1 MWRITRLKLVN
12 NAFVYSGTNKHEID
26 LDFNKANRNSK
37 INLFIGKIG
46 SGKTAIMSQL
56 QPFASV
62 GTLDTRNTED
72 QTLPELDGCK
82 IIEYDHDGSHYFI
95 RHDYIWNK
103 NMKSHSTKSYISK
116 DGKELNSN
124 GNSGSFKEIIK
135 IEFGIDQNFLRILRL
150 GSNVT
155 GVLTLKSTERK
166 KFIASLREDTE
177 IYLTIHK
184 KLTEDFRTLNA
195 SINAVSNRLMQLSAT
210 NEDKMRNELNDL
222 QDDIESLLKK
232 IKDCESKIGKLQ
244 GINHTLGKL
253 SDLTNQYHLTEAT
266 LENLNDQFID
276 LSHEVEAAKSSETLA
291 SISNKIGKIQ
301 GSVNTL
307 EEKLLKDENEL
318 MQIQTDINK
327 FNDIILMSENNSHL
341 DDMKNTLKEL
351 ERDYQNYTIKL
362 SGFKCQYSYH
372 LLATFIDDLSVLQNM
387 IDEIA
392 QYNVNSIKTV
402 YMRINQSIGPW
413 IDQKVKML
421 TGQRMSIQKAMN
433 TIEYSKEYST
443 PIPLFRAPFCPT
455 KECPYYRTHPEVIK
469 ERSGNKKDINAKL
482 SRMKD
487 EITRLDAEI
496 SKYQEYPILQ
506 KKLQLLQNQWN
517 SAVQVLMNLGVID
530 PSIRLLDILTDQM
543 VRRDWY
549 HYKKLIDILEKCKM
563 QDKYQDIAS
572 RYASVKNEITIL
584 ESPEYESSKY
594 KKEIA
599 LKRKSELTDD
609 MNSCNDEITR
619 LKDQLSQLE
628 SLYKVIQ
635 NKDENL
641 KRMESIHSDIQK
653 SEEMIE
659 TLSKSIK
666 KIEFNNDQISD
677 LQEKLDH
684 YTGDYTEKT
693 SKVDKLK
700 ATLSQIEYNQDEYKS
715 LMEERTTMKA
725 ILEAVSSKEGIPLI
739 LVKVFLDNC
748 KEIINDL
755 IADVFED
762 DLEILDFNISETDF
776 KIPYMINGQ
785 VVDDI
790 EYASQG
796 QQSIISIALS
806 FALIQQSIF
815 DYNIMLLDEVD
826 GPLHFSDR
834 EKFIGILF
842 KQMAAIHS
850 DQVFMI
856 SHSDGIFEGNPVNII
871 STSEDEQIN
880 TTSRQVIMR
889 V

>member
-1 MWRITRLKLVN
+1 MWKITRLKLVN
-12 NAFVYSGTNKHEID
+12 NAFIYSGTGKHEID
-26 LDFNKANRNSK
+26 LDFNRANKNSK
-37 INLFIGKIG
+37 INLLMGKIG
-46 SGKTAIMSQL
+46 TGKTALLSQL

-72 QTLPELDGCK
+72 QTLPEVDGCK

-95 RHDYIWNK
+95 RHDYNWNK

-210 NEDKMRNELNDL
+210 DEDKMRSELNEL

-232 IKDCESKIGKLQ
+232 IKECESKIGKLQ
-244 GINHTLGKL
+244 GVNQTLGKL
-253 SDLTNQYHLTEAT
+253 SELTNQYHLTEAT
-266 LENLNDQFID
+266 LENLRDQFED
-276 LSHEVEAAKSSETLA
+276 LSHEVESANSSETLS

-301 GSVNTL
+301 GSINTL
-307 EEKLLKDENEL
+307 EEKLLKDEDEL
-318 MQIQTDINK
+318 TQIQTDINK

-341 DDMKNTLKEL
+341 DDMKSTLKDL

-372 LLATFIDDLSVLQNM
+372 FLATFIDDLSVLQNM
-387 IDEIA
+387 IDEIS
-392 QYNVNSIKTV
+392 QYNQNSIKTI
-402 YMRINQSIGPW
+402 YMKLNQNIGSWVNQKINILSA
-413 IDQKVKML
+413 
-421 TGQRMSIQKAMN
+421 QRTNVQKAMN
-433 TIEYSKEYST
+433 TIEFSKEYT
-443 PIPLFRAPFCPT
+443 APIPLFRAPFCPT
-455 KECPYYRTHPEVIK
+455 KECPYYRSHPEVIK

-506 KKLQLLQNQWN
+506 KKLQLLQNQWK
-517 SAVQVLMNLGVID
+517 SAIEVLGNLGVINH
-530 PSIRLLDILTDQM
+530 SVSLLDILTDQIS
-543 VRRDWY
+543 RRDWY
-549 HYKKLIDILEKCKM
+549 HYNQLIDILEKCKM
-563 QDKYQDIAS
+563 QDEYQSIAS
-572 RYASVKNEITIL
+572 RYVAVKNEISLL

-594 KKEIA
+594 KREIA
-599 LKRKSELTDD
+599 LKRKSEITED
-609 MNSCNDEITR
+609 MNTCNTEINR

-628 SLYKVIQ
+628 DLYHIIQ
-635 NKDENL
+635 NKDENV
-641 KRMESIHSDIQK
+641 KRLDSVKGDIQK
-653 SEEMIE
+653 CKESLD
-659 TLSKSIK
+659 TLNKSIK
-666 KIEFNNDQISD
+666 KIEFNNDQITD
-677 LQEKLDH
+677 LQIKLDK
-684 YTGDYTEKT
+684 YTNEYTEKT
-693 SKVDKLK
+693 AKVDKLK
-700 ATLSQIEYNQDEYKS
+700 ATLSQIEYNQDEYKN

>member
-1 MWRITRLKLVN
+1 MWKITRLKLVN
-12 NAFVYSGTNKHEID
+12 NAFIYSGTGKHEID
-26 LDFNKANRNSK
+26 LDFNRANKNSK
-37 INLFIGKIG
+37 INLLMGKIG
-46 SGKTAIMSQL
+46 TGKTALLSQL

-72 QTLPELDGCK
+72 QTLPEVDGCK

-95 RHDYIWNK
+95 RHDYNWNK

-210 NEDKMRNELNDL
+210 DEDKMRSELNEL

-232 IKDCESKIGKLQ
+232 IKECESKIGKLQ
-244 GINHTLGKL
+244 GVNQTLGKL
-253 SDLTNQYHLTEAT
+253 SELTNQYHLTEAT
-266 LENLNDQFID
+266 LENLRDQFED
-276 LSHEVEAAKSSETLA
+276 LSHEVESANSSETLS

-301 GSVNTL
+301 GSINTL
-307 EEKLLKDENEL
+307 EEKLLKDEDEL
-318 MQIQTDINK
+318 TQTQTDINK

-341 DDMKNTLKEL
+341 DDMKNTLKDL

-372 LLATFIDDLSVLQNM
+372 FLATFIDDLSVLQNM
-387 IDEIA
+387 IDEIS
-392 QYNVNSIKTV
+392 QYNPNSIKTI
-402 YMRINQSIGPW
+402 YMKLNQNIGSWINQKINILSA
-413 IDQKVKML
+413 
-421 TGQRMSIQKAMN
+421 QRTNVQKAMN
-433 TIEYSKEYST
+433 TIEFSKEYT
-443 PIPLFRAPFCPT
+443 APIPLFRAPFCPT
-455 KECPYYRTHPEVIK
+455 KECPYYRSHPEVIK

-506 KKLQLLQNQWN
+506 KKLQLLQNQWK
-517 SAVQVLMNLGVID
+517 SAIEVLGNLGVID
-530 PSIRLLDILTDQM
+530 HSVSLLDILTDQM
-543 VRRDWY
+543 SRRDWY
-549 HYKKLIDILEKCKM
+549 HYNQLIDILEKCKM
-563 QDKYQDIAS
+563 QDEYQSIAS
-572 RYASVKNEITIL
+572 RYVAVKNEISLL

-594 KKEIA
+594 KREIA
-599 LKRKSELTDD
+599 LKRKSEITED
-609 MNSCNDEITR
+609 MSTCNNEINR
-619 LKDQLSQLE
+619 LKDQLIQLE
-628 SLYKVIQ
+628 DLYHIIQ
-635 NKDENL
+635 NKDENI
-641 KRMESIHSDIQK
+641 KRLDSIKGDIQK
-653 SEEMIE
+653 CRESLD
-659 TLSKSIK
+659 TLNKSIK
-666 KIEFNNDQISD
+666 KIEFNNDQITD
-677 LQEKLDH
+677 LQIKLDK
-684 YTGDYTEKT
+684 YTNEYTEKT
-693 SKVDKLK
+693 AKVDKLK
-700 ATLSQIEYNQDEYKS
+700 ATLSQIEYNQDEYKN

-796 QQSIISIALS
+796 N
-806 FALIQQSIF
+806 
-815 DYNIMLLDEVD
+815 Y
-826 GPLHFSDR
+826 GPIYSVMSMCF
-834 EKFIGILF
+834 
-842 KQMAAIHS
+842 
-850 DQVFMI
+850 QV
-856 SHSDGIFEGNPVNII
+856 NC
-871 STSEDEQIN
+871 
-880 TTSRQVIMR
+880 R
-889 V
+889 

>member
-12 NAFVYSGTNKHEID
+12 NAFIYSGTGKHEID
-26 LDFNKANRNSK
+26 LDFNKANKNSK
-37 INLFIGKIG
+37 INLLMGKIG
-46 SGKTAIMSQL
+46 TGKTALLSQL

-72 QTLPELDGCK
+72 QTLPEVDGCK

-95 RHDYIWNK
+95 RHDYNWNK

-210 NEDKMRNELNDL
+210 DEDKMRSELNEL

-232 IKDCESKIGKLQ
+232 IKECESKIGKLQ
-244 GINHTLGKL
+244 GVNQTLGKL
-253 SDLTNQYHLTEAT
+253 SELTNQYHLTEAT
-266 LENLNDQFID
+266 LENLRDQFED
-276 LSHEVEAAKSSETLA
+276 LSHEVESANSSETLS

-301 GSVNTL
+301 GSINTL
-307 EEKLLKDENEL
+307 EEKLLKDEDEL
-318 MQIQTDINK
+318 TQIQTDINK

-341 DDMKNTLKEL
+341 DDMKNTLKDL

-372 LLATFIDDLSVLQNM
+372 FLATFIDDLSVLQNM
-387 IDEIA
+387 IDEIS
-392 QYNVNSIKTV
+392 QYNQNSIKTI
-402 YMRINQSIGPW
+402 YMKLNQNIGSWVNQKINILSA
-413 IDQKVKML
+413 
-421 TGQRMSIQKAMN
+421 QRTNVQKAMN
-433 TIEYSKEYST
+433 TIEFSKEYT
-443 PIPLFRAPFCPT
+443 APIPLFRAPFCPT
-455 KECPYYRTHPEVIK
+455 KECPYYRSHPEVIK

-506 KKLQLLQNQWN
+506 KKLQLLQNQWK
-517 SAVQVLMNLGVID
+517 SAIEVLGNIGVID
-530 PSIRLLDILTDQM
+530 HSVSLLDILTDQM
-543 VRRDWY
+543 SRRDWY
-549 HYKKLIDILEKCKM
+549 HYNQLIDILEKCKM
-563 QDKYQDIAS
+563 QDEYQSIAS
-572 RYASVKNEITIL
+572 RYVAVKNEISLL

-594 KKEIA
+594 KREIA
-599 LKRKSELTDD
+599 LKRKSEITED
-609 MNSCNDEITR
+609 MSTCNNEINR
-619 LKDQLSQLE
+619 LKDQLIQLE
-628 SLYKVIQ
+628 DLYHIIQ
-635 NKDENL
+635 NKEENV
-641 KRMESIHSDIQK
+641 KRLDSIKGDIKKCKESLD
-653 SEEMIE
+653 
-659 TLSKSIK
+659 TLNKSIK
-666 KIEFNNDQISD
+666 KIEFNNDQITD
-677 LQEKLDH
+677 LQIKLDK
-684 YTGDYTEKT
+684 YTNEYTEKT
-693 SKVDKLK
+693 TKVDKLK
-700 ATLSQIEYNQDEYKS
+700 ATLSQIEYNQDEYKN

-826 GPLHFSDR
+826 GPLHFTDR

-871 STSEDEQIN
+871 STSEDEQFN

>member
-1 MWRITRLKLVN
+1 MWKITRLKLVN
-12 NAFVYSGTNKHEID
+12 NAFIYSGTGKHEID
-26 LDFNKANRNSK
+26 LDFNRANKNSK
-37 INLFIGKIG
+37 INLLMGKIG
-46 SGKTAIMSQL
+46 TGKTALLSQL

-72 QTLPELDGCK
+72 QTLPEVDGCK

-95 RHDYIWNK
+95 RHDYTWNK

-210 NEDKMRNELNDL
+210 DEDKMRSELNEL

-232 IKDCESKIGKLQ
+232 IKECESKIGKLQ
-244 GINHTLGKL
+244 GVNQTLGKL
-253 SDLTNQYHLTEAT
+253 SELTNQYHLTEAT
-266 LENLNDQFID
+266 LENLRDQFED
-276 LSHEVEAAKSSETLA
+276 LSHEVESANSSETLS

-301 GSVNTL
+301 GSINTL
-307 EEKLLKDENEL
+307 EEKLLKDEDEL
-318 MQIQTDINK
+318 TQTQTDINK

-341 DDMKNTLKEL
+341 DDMKNTLKDL

-372 LLATFIDDLSVLQNM
+372 FLATFIDDLSVLQNM
-387 IDEIA
+387 IDEIS
-392 QYNVNSIKTV
+392 QYNPNSIKTI
-402 YMRINQSIGPW
+402 YMKLNQNIGSWINQKINILSA
-413 IDQKVKML
+413 
-421 TGQRMSIQKAMN
+421 QRTNVQKAMN
-433 TIEYSKEYST
+433 TIEFSKEYT
-443 PIPLFRAPFCPT
+443 APIPLFRAPFCPT
-455 KECPYYRTHPEVIK
+455 KECPYYRSHPEVIK

-506 KKLQLLQNQWN
+506 KKLQLLQNQWK
-517 SAVQVLMNLGVID
+517 SAIEVLGNLGVID
-530 PSIRLLDILTDQM
+530 HSVSLLDILTDQM
-543 VRRDWY
+543 SRRDWY
-549 HYKKLIDILEKCKM
+549 HYNQLIDILEKCKM
-563 QDKYQDIAS
+563 QDEYQSIAS
-572 RYASVKNEITIL
+572 RYVAVKNEISLL

-594 KKEIA
+594 KREIA
-599 LKRKSELTDD
+599 LKRKSEITED
-609 MNSCNDEITR
+609 MNTCNTEINR
-619 LKDQLSQLE
+619 LKDQLIQLE
-628 SLYKVIQ
+628 DLYHIIQ
-635 NKDENL
+635 NKDENV
-641 KRMESIHSDIQK
+641 KRLDSVKGDIQK
-653 SEEMIE
+653 CKESLD
-659 TLSKSIK
+659 TLNKSIK
-666 KIEFNNDQISD
+666 KIEFNNDQITD
-677 LQEKLDH
+677 LQIKLDK
-684 YTGDYTEKT
+684 YTNEYTEKT
-693 SKVDKLK
+693 TKVDKLK
-700 ATLSQIEYNQDEYKS
+700 ATLSQIEYNQDEYKN

-826 GPLHFSDR
+826 GPLHFTDR

-871 STSEDEQIN
+871 MTSEEQIEPN
-880 TTSRQVIMR
+880 NRQIIMK

>member
-1 MWRITRLKLVN
+1 MWKITRLKLVN
-12 NAFVYSGTNKHEID
+12 NAFIYSGTGKHEID
-26 LDFNKANRNSK
+26 LDFNRANKNSK
-37 INLFIGKIG
+37 INLLMGKIG
-46 SGKTAIMSQL
+46 TGKTALLSQL

-72 QTLPELDGCK
+72 QTLPEVDGCK

-95 RHDYIWNK
+95 RHDYNWNK

-210 NEDKMRNELNDL
+210 DEDKMRSELNEL

-232 IKDCESKIGKLQ
+232 IKECESKIGKLQ
-244 GINHTLGKL
+244 GVNQTLGKL
-253 SDLTNQYHLTEAT
+253 SELTNQYHLTEAT
-266 LENLNDQFID
+266 LENLRDQFED
-276 LSHEVEAAKSSETLA
+276 LSHEVESANSSETLS

-301 GSVNTL
+301 GSINTL
-307 EEKLLKDENEL
+307 EEKLLKDEDEL
-318 MQIQTDINK
+318 TQTQTDINK

-341 DDMKNTLKEL
+341 DDMKNTLKDL

-372 LLATFIDDLSVLQNM
+372 FLATFIDDLSVLQNM
-387 IDEIA
+387 IDEIS
-392 QYNVNSIKTV
+392 QYNPNSIKTI
-402 YMRINQSIGPW
+402 YMKLNQNIGSWINQKINILSA
-413 IDQKVKML
+413 
-421 TGQRMSIQKAMN
+421 QRTNVQKAMN
-433 TIEYSKEYST
+433 TIEFSKEYT
-443 PIPLFRAPFCPT
+443 APIPLFRAPFCPT
-455 KECPYYRTHPEVIK
+455 KECPYYRSHPEVIK

-506 KKLQLLQNQWN
+506 KKLQLLQNQWK
-517 SAVQVLMNLGVID
+517 SAIEVLGNLGVID
-530 PSIRLLDILTDQM
+530 HSVSLLDILTDQM
-543 VRRDWY
+543 SRRDWY
-549 HYKKLIDILEKCKM
+549 HYNQLIDILEKCKM
-563 QDKYQDIAS
+563 QDEYQSIAS
-572 RYASVKNEITIL
+572 RYVAVKNEISLL

-594 KKEIA
+594 KREIA
-599 LKRKSELTDD
+599 LKRKSEITED
-609 MNSCNDEITR
+609 MNTCNTEINR
-619 LKDQLSQLE
+619 LKDQLIQLE
-628 SLYKVIQ
+628 DLYHIIQ
-635 NKDENL
+635 NKDENV
-641 KRMESIHSDIQK
+641 KRLDSVKGDIQK
-653 SEEMIE
+653 CKESLD
-659 TLSKSIK
+659 TLNKSIK
-666 KIEFNNDQISD
+666 KIEFNNDQITD
-677 LQEKLDH
+677 LQIKLDK
-684 YTGDYTEKT
+684 YTNEYTEKT
-693 SKVDKLK
+693 TKVDKLK
-700 ATLSQIEYNQDEYKS
+700 ATLSQIEYNQDEYKN

-871 STSEDEQIN
+871 MTSEEQIEPN
-880 TTSRQVIMR
+880 NRQIIMK

>member
-12 NAFVYSGTNKHEID
+12 NAFIYSGTGKHEID
-26 LDFNKANRNSK
+26 LDFTKANQNSK
-37 INLFIGKIG
+37 INLLIGGIG
-46 SGKTAIMSQL
+46 TGKTALVSQL

-62 GTLDTRNTED
+62 GSLDTRNSND
-72 QTLPELDGCK
+72 QTLPELDGYK

-95 RHDYIWNK
+95 KHDYAWNK
-103 NMKSHSTKSYISK
+103 NMKSHSVKSYISK

-124 GNSGSFKEIIK
+124 GNVGSFKEIIK

-210 NEDKMRNELNDL
+210 DEDNMRAELEDL
-222 QDDIESLLKK
+222 QDQNESLLNS
-232 IKDCESKIGKLQ
+232 IKECESKIGKLIGVNQ
-244 GINHTLGKL
+244 TLGKL
-253 SDLTNQYHLTEAT
+253 PELTNQYHMTEAT
-266 LENLNDQFID
+266 LEDLEMQFD
-276 LSHEVEAAKSSETLA
+276 TLTKEVEAAKSSETLA

-301 GSVNTL
+301 GSINTL

-318 MQIQTDINK
+318 EQLQTDINK
-327 FNDIILMSENNSHL
+327 FNDIILMAENNSHL
-341 DDMKNTLKEL
+341 DDMRSTLREL
-351 ERDYQNYTIKL
+351 EKDYQDYTIKL

-372 LLATFIDDLSVLQNM
+372 FLATFIDDLSVLQNM
-387 IDEIA
+387 IDEIS
-392 QYNVNSIKTV
+392 QYNASSIKTV
-402 YMRINQSIGPW
+402 YMKLNQSIGSMVN
-413 IDQKVKML
+413 QKVNML
-421 TGQRMSIQKAMN
+421 TAQRTNIQKAMN
-433 TIEYSKEYST
+433 TIEYSKEYT
-443 PIPLFRAPFCPT
+443 APIPLFRAPFCPT
-455 KECPYYRTHPEVIK
+455 KDCPYYRSHPSVIK

-506 KKLQLLQNQWN
+506 KKLQLLQNQWK
-517 SAVQVLMNLGVID
+517 SAVQVLSNLGVID
-530 PSIRLLDILTDQM
+530 TKISLLDILTDQM
-543 VRRDWY
+543 TRRDWY
-549 HYKKLIDILEKCKM
+549 HYNRLIDILEKCKM
-563 QDKYQDIAS
+563 LDEYQEVAS
-572 RYASVKNEITIL
+572 RYAAVKNEISIL

-599 LKRKSELTDD
+599 LKRKSEVTND
-609 MNSCNDEITR
+609 MNTCNNEIHQ
-619 LKDQLSQLE
+619 LKDELTQLE
-628 SLYKVIQ
+628 ALYHIIQ

-641 KRMESIHSDIQK
+641 KRLDLIKGDIQR
-653 SEEMIE
+653 SEESLD
-659 TLSKSIK
+659 TLSRSIK

-677 LQEKLDH
+677 LHNKLDK
-684 YTGDYTEKT
+684 YTKDYNEKT
-693 SKVDKLK
+693 AKIDKLK
-700 ATLSQIEYNQDEYKS
+700 AILSQIEYNQDEYKS

-748 KEIINDL
+748 KEIINEL
-755 IADVFED
+755 ISDVFED

-880 TTSRQVIMR
+880 TTSRQVVMR

>member
-12 NAFVYSGTNKHEID
+12 NAFIYSGTGKHEID
-26 LDFNKANRNSK
+26 LDFNKANKNSK
-37 INLFIGKIG
+37 INLLMGKIG
-46 SGKTAIMSQL
+46 TGKTALLSQL

-72 QTLPELDGCK
+72 QTLPEVDGCK

-95 RHDYIWNK
+95 RHDYNWNK

-210 NEDKMRNELNDL
+210 DEDKMRSKLNEL

-232 IKDCESKIGKLQ
+232 IKECESKIGKFQ
-244 GINHTLGKL
+244 GVNQTLGKL
-253 SDLTNQYHLTEAT
+253 SELTNQYHLTEAT
-266 LENLNDQFID
+266 LENLRDQFED
-276 LSHEVEAAKSSETLA
+276 LSHEVESANSSETLS

-301 GSVNTL
+301 GSINTL
-307 EEKLLKDENEL
+307 EEKLLKDEDEL
-318 MQIQTDINK
+318 TQTQTDINK

-341 DDMKNTLKEL
+341 DDMKNTLKDL

-372 LLATFIDDLSVLQNM
+372 FLATFIDDLSVLQNM
-387 IDEIA
+387 IDEIS
-392 QYNVNSIKTV
+392 QYNPNSIKTI
-402 YMRINQSIGPW
+402 YMKLNQNIGSWVNQKINILSA
-413 IDQKVKML
+413 
-421 TGQRMSIQKAMN
+421 QRTNVQKAMN
-433 TIEYSKEYST
+433 TIEFSKEYT
-443 PIPLFRAPFCPT
+443 APIPLFRAPFCPT
-455 KECPYYRTHPEVIK
+455 KECPYYRSHPEVIK

-506 KKLQLLQNQWN
+506 KKLQLLQNQWK
-517 SAVQVLMNLGVID
+517 SAIEVLGNLGIINHSV
-530 PSIRLLDILTDQM
+530 SLLDILTDQIS
-543 VRRDWY
+543 RRDWY
-549 HYKKLIDILEKCKM
+549 HYNQLIDILEKCKM
-563 QDKYQDIAS
+563 QDEYQSITS
-572 RYASVKNEITIL
+572 RYVAVKNEISLL

-594 KKEIA
+594 KREIA
-599 LKRKSELTDD
+599 LKRKSEITED
-609 MNSCNDEITR
+609 MNTCNTEINR
-619 LKDQLSQLE
+619 LKDQLIQLE
-628 SLYKVIQ
+628 DLYHIIQ
-635 NKDENL
+635 NKDENI
-641 KRMESIHSDIQK
+641 KRLDSIKGDIQK
-653 SEEMIE
+653 CRESLD
-659 TLSKSIK
+659 TLNKSIK
-666 KIEFNNDQISD
+666 KIEFNNDQITD
-677 LQEKLDH
+677 LQIKLDK
-684 YTGDYTEKT
+684 YTNEYTEKT
-693 SKVDKLK
+693 AKVDKLK
-700 ATLSQIEYNQDEYKS
+700 ATLSQIEYNQDEYKN

-785 VVDDI
+785 IVDDI

-871 STSEDEQIN
+871 MTSEEQIEPN
-880 TTSRQVIMR
+880 NRQIIMK

>member
-1 MWRITRLKLVN
+1 MWKITRLKLVN
-12 NAFVYSGTNKHEID
+12 NAFIYSGTGKHEID
-26 LDFNKANRNSK
+26 LDFNRANKNSK
-37 INLFIGKIG
+37 INLLMGKIG
-46 SGKTAIMSQL
+46 TGKTALLSQL

-72 QTLPELDGCK
+72 QTLPEVDGCK

-95 RHDYIWNK
+95 RHDYNWNK

-210 NEDKMRNELNDL
+210 DEDKMISELNEL

-232 IKDCESKIGKLQ
+232 IKECESKIGKLQ
-244 GINHTLGKL
+244 GVNQTLGKL
-253 SDLTNQYHLTEAT
+253 SELTNQYHLTEAT
-266 LENLNDQFID
+266 LENLRDQFED
-276 LSHEVEAAKSSETLA
+276 LSYEVESANSSETLS

-301 GSVNTL
+301 GSINTL
-307 EEKLLKDENEL
+307 EEKLLKDEDEL
-318 MQIQTDINK
+318 TQTQTDINK

-341 DDMKNTLKEL
+341 DDMKNTLKDL

-372 LLATFIDDLSVLQNM
+372 FLATFIDDLSVLQNM
-387 IDEIA
+387 IDEIS
-392 QYNVNSIKTV
+392 QYNPNSIKTI
-402 YMRINQSIGPW
+402 YMKLNQNIGSWINQKINILSA
-413 IDQKVKML
+413 
-421 TGQRMSIQKAMN
+421 QRTNVQKAMN
-433 TIEYSKEYST
+433 TIEFSKEYT
-443 PIPLFRAPFCPT
+443 APIPLFRAPFCPT
-455 KECPYYRTHPEVIK
+455 KECPYYRSHPEVIK

-487 EITRLDAEI
+487 EITRLDADI

-506 KKLQLLQNQWN
+506 KKLQLLQNQWK
-517 SAVQVLMNLGVID
+517 SAIEVLGNLGVINH
-530 PSIRLLDILTDQM
+530 SVSLLDILTDQIS
-543 VRRDWY
+543 RRDWY
-549 HYKKLIDILEKCKM
+549 HYNQLIDILEKCKM
-563 QDKYQDIAS
+563 QDEYQSIAS
-572 RYASVKNEITIL
+572 RYVAVKNEISLL

-594 KKEIA
+594 KREIA
-599 LKRKSELTDD
+599 LKRKSEITED
-609 MNSCNDEITR
+609 MNTCNTEINR
-619 LKDQLSQLE
+619 LKDQLIQLE
-628 SLYKVIQ
+628 DLYHIIQ
-635 NKDENL
+635 NKDENV
-641 KRMESIHSDIQK
+641 KRLDSVKGDIQK
-653 SEEMIE
+653 CKESLD
-659 TLSKSIK
+659 TLNKSIK
-666 KIEFNNDQISD
+666 KIEFNNDQITD
-677 LQEKLDH
+677 LQIKLDK
-684 YTGDYTEKT
+684 YTNEYTEKT
-693 SKVDKLK
+693 TKVDKLK
-700 ATLSQIEYNQDEYKS
+700 ATLSQIEYNQDEYKN

-785 VVDDI
+785 IVDDI

-871 STSEDEQIN
+871 MTSEEQIEPN
-880 TTSRQVIMR
+880 NRQIIMK

>member
-1 MWRITRLKLVN
+1 MWKITRLKLVN
-12 NAFVYSGTNKHEID
+12 NAFIYSGTGKHEID
-26 LDFNKANRNSK
+26 LDFNKANKNSK
-37 INLFIGKIG
+37 INLLMGKIG
-46 SGKTAIMSQL
+46 TGKTALLSQL

-72 QTLPELDGCK
+72 QTLPEVDGCK

-95 RHDYIWNK
+95 RHDYTWNK

-210 NEDKMRNELNDL
+210 DEDKMRSELNEL

-232 IKDCESKIGKLQ
+232 IKECESKIGKLQ
-244 GINHTLGKL
+244 GVNQTLGKL
-253 SDLTNQYHLTEAT
+253 SELTNQYHLTEAT
-266 LENLNDQFID
+266 LENLRDQFED
-276 LSHEVEAAKSSETLA
+276 LSHEVESANSSETLS

-301 GSVNTL
+301 GSINTL
-307 EEKLLKDENEL
+307 EEKLLKDEDEL
-318 MQIQTDINK
+318 TQIQTDINK

-341 DDMKNTLKEL
+341 DDMKSTLKDL

-372 LLATFIDDLSVLQNM
+372 FLATFIDDLSVLQNM
-387 IDEIA
+387 IDEIS
-392 QYNVNSIKTV
+392 QYNPNSIKTI
-402 YMRINQSIGPW
+402 YMKLNQNIGSWINQKINILSA
-413 IDQKVKML
+413 
-421 TGQRMSIQKAMN
+421 QRTNVQKAMN
-433 TIEYSKEYST
+433 TIEFSKEYT
-443 PIPLFRAPFCPT
+443 APIPLFRAPFCPT
-455 KECPYYRTHPEVIK
+455 KECPYYRSHPEVIK

-506 KKLQLLQNQWN
+506 KKLQLLQNQWK
-517 SAVQVLMNLGVID
+517 SAIEVLGNLGVINH
-530 PSIRLLDILTDQM
+530 SVSLLDILTDQIS
-543 VRRDWY
+543 RRDWY
-549 HYKKLIDILEKCKM
+549 HYNQLINILEKCKM
-563 QDKYQDIAS
+563 QDEYQSIAS
-572 RYASVKNEITIL
+572 RYVAVKNEISLL

-594 KKEIA
+594 KREIA
-599 LKRKSELTDD
+599 LKRKSEVTED
-609 MNSCNDEITR
+609 MNTCNTEINR
-619 LKDQLSQLE
+619 LKDQLIQLE
-628 SLYKVIQ
+628 DLYHIIQ
-635 NKDENL
+635 NKDENV
-641 KRMESIHSDIQK
+641 KRLDSVKGDIQK
-653 SEEMIE
+653 CKESLD
-659 TLSKSIK
+659 TLNKSIK
-666 KIEFNNDQISD
+666 KIEFNNDQITD
-677 LQEKLDH
+677 LQIKLDK
-684 YTGDYTEKT
+684 YTNEYTEKT
-693 SKVDKLK
+693 AKVDKLK
-700 ATLSQIEYNQDEYKS
+700 ATLSQIEYNQDEYKN

-826 GPLHFSDR
+826 GPLHFTDR

>member
-12 NAFVYSGTNKHEID
+12 NAFIYSGTGKHEID
-26 LDFNKANRNSK
+26 LDFNKANTNSK
-37 INLFIGKIG
+37 VNLLIGPIG
-46 SGKTAIMSQL
+46 SGKTALLSQL

-62 GTLDTRNTED
+62 GSLDTRNSND
-72 QTLPELDGCK
+72 QTLPELDGYK

-95 RHDYIWNK
+95 RHDYTWNK
-103 NMKSHSTKSYISK
+103 NMKSHSVKSYISK

-124 GNSGSFKEIIK
+124 GNVGSFKEIIK

-210 NEDKMRNELNDL
+210 DEDNMRAELEDL
-222 QDDIESLLKK
+222 QDQNESLLNS
-232 IKDCESKIGKLQ
+232 IKECESKIGKLIGVNQ
-244 GINHTLGKL
+244 TLGKL
-253 SDLTNQYHLTEAT
+253 PELTNQYHMTEAT
-266 LENLNDQFID
+266 LEDLEMQFD
-276 LSHEVEAAKSSETLA
+276 TLTKEVEAAKSSETLA

-301 GSVNTL
+301 GSINTL

-318 MQIQTDINK
+318 EQLQTDINK

-341 DDMKNTLKEL
+341 DDMRSTLREL
-351 ERDYQNYTIKL
+351 EKDYQDYTIKL

-372 LLATFIDDLSVLQNM
+372 FLATFIDDLSVLQNM
-387 IDEIA
+387 IDEIS
-392 QYNVNSIKTV
+392 QYNASSIKTV
-402 YMRINQSIGPW
+402 YMKLNQSIGSMVN
-413 IDQKVKML
+413 QKVNML
-421 TGQRMSIQKAMN
+421 TAQRTNIQKAMN
-433 TIEYSKEYST
+433 TIEYSKEYTT

-455 KECPYYRTHPEVIK
+455 KDCPYYRSHPSIIK

-506 KKLQLLQNQWN
+506 KKLQLLQNQWK
-517 SAVQVLMNLGVID
+517 SAVQVLSNLGVID
-530 PSIRLLDILTDQM
+530 TKISLLDILTDQM
-543 VRRDWY
+543 TRRDWY
-549 HYKKLIDILEKCKM
+549 HYNRLIDILEKCKM
-563 QDKYQDIAS
+563 MDEYQEVVS
-572 RYASVKNEITIL
+572 RYAAVKNEISIL

-599 LKRKSELTDD
+599 LKRKSEVTND
-609 MNSCNDEITR
+609 MNACNNEIHQ
-619 LKDQLSQLE
+619 LKDELTQLE
-628 SLYKVIQ
+628 ALYHIIQ

-641 KRMESIHSDIQK
+641 KRLDLIKGDIQR
-653 SEEMIE
+653 SEESLD
-659 TLSKSIK
+659 TLSRSIK

-677 LQEKLDH
+677 LHNKLDK
-684 YTGDYTEKT
+684 YTKDYNEKT
-693 SKVDKLK
+693 AKIDKLK
-700 ATLSQIEYNQDEYKS
+700 AILSQIEYNQDEYKS

-748 KEIINDL
+748 KEIINEL
-755 IADVFED
+755 ISDVFED

-856 SHSDGIFEGNPVNII
+856 SHSDGIFAGNPVNII

>member
-1 MWRITRLKLVN
+1 MWKITRLKLVN
-12 NAFVYSGTNKHEID
+12 NAFIYSGTGKHEID
-26 LDFNKANRNSK
+26 LDFNRANKNSK
-37 INLFIGKIG
+37 INLLMGKIG
-46 SGKTAIMSQL
+46 TGKTALLSQL

-72 QTLPELDGCK
+72 QTLPEVDGCK

-95 RHDYIWNK
+95 RHDYTWNK

-210 NEDKMRNELNDL
+210 DEDKMRSELNEL

-232 IKDCESKIGKLQ
+232 IKECESKIGKLQ
-244 GINHTLGKL
+244 GVNQTLGKL
-253 SDLTNQYHLTEAT
+253 SELTNQYHLTEAT
-266 LENLNDQFID
+266 LENLRDQFED
-276 LSHEVEAAKSSETLA
+276 LSHEVESANSSETLS

-301 GSVNTL
+301 GSINTL
-307 EEKLLKDENEL
+307 EEKLLKDEDEL
-318 MQIQTDINK
+318 TQTQTDINK

-341 DDMKNTLKEL
+341 DDMKNTLKDL

-372 LLATFIDDLSVLQNM
+372 FLATFIDDLSVLQNM
-387 IDEIA
+387 IDEIS
-392 QYNVNSIKTV
+392 QYNPNSIKTI
-402 YMRINQSIGPW
+402 YMKLNQNIGSWINQKINILSA
-413 IDQKVKML
+413 
-421 TGQRMSIQKAMN
+421 QRTNVQKAMN
-433 TIEYSKEYST
+433 TIEFSKEYT
-443 PIPLFRAPFCPT
+443 APIPLFRAPFCPT
-455 KECPYYRTHPEVIK
+455 KECPYYRSHPEVIK

-506 KKLQLLQNQWN
+506 KKLQLLQNQWK
-517 SAVQVLMNLGVID
+517 SAIEVLGNLGVID
-530 PSIRLLDILTDQM
+530 HSVSLLDILTDQM
-543 VRRDWY
+543 SRRDWY
-549 HYKKLIDILEKCKM
+549 HYNQLIDILEKCKM
-563 QDKYQDIAS
+563 QDEYQSIAS
-572 RYASVKNEITIL
+572 RYVAVKNEISLL

-594 KKEIA
+594 KREIA
-599 LKRKSELTDD
+599 LKRKSEITED
-609 MNSCNDEITR
+609 MNTCNTEINR
-619 LKDQLSQLE
+619 LKDQLIQLE
-628 SLYKVIQ
+628 DLYHIIQ
-635 NKDENL
+635 NKDENV
-641 KRMESIHSDIQK
+641 KRLDSVKGDIQK
-653 SEEMIE
+653 CKESLD
-659 TLSKSIK
+659 TLNKSIK
-666 KIEFNNDQISD
+666 KIEFNNDQITD
-677 LQEKLDH
+677 LQIKLDK
-684 YTGDYTEKT
+684 YTNEYTEKT
-693 SKVDKLK
+693 TKVDKLK
-700 ATLSQIEYNQDEYKS
+700 ATLSQIEYNQDEYKN

-785 VVDDI
+785 IVDDI

-871 STSEDEQIN
+871 MTSEEQIEPN
-880 TTSRQVIMR
+880 NRQIIMK

>member
-1 MWRITRLKLVN
+1 MWKITRLKLVN
-12 NAFVYSGTNKHEID
+12 NAFIYSGTGKHEID
-26 LDFNKANRNSK
+26 LDFNRANKNSK
-37 INLFIGKIG
+37 INLLMGKIG
-46 SGKTAIMSQL
+46 TGKTALLSQL

-72 QTLPELDGCK
+72 QTLPEVDGCK

-95 RHDYIWNK
+95 RHDYTWNK

-210 NEDKMRNELNDL
+210 DEDKMRSELNEL

-232 IKDCESKIGKLQ
+232 IKECESKIGKLQ
-244 GINHTLGKL
+244 GVNQTLGKL
-253 SDLTNQYHLTEAT
+253 SELTNQYHLTEAT
-266 LENLNDQFID
+266 LENLRDQFED
-276 LSHEVEAAKSSETLA
+276 LSHEVESANSSETLS

-301 GSVNTL
+301 GSINTL
-307 EEKLLKDENEL
+307 EEKLLKDEDEL
-318 MQIQTDINK
+318 TQTQTDINK

-341 DDMKNTLKEL
+341 DDMKNTLKDL

-372 LLATFIDDLSVLQNM
+372 FLATFIDDLSVLQNM
-387 IDEIA
+387 IDEIS
-392 QYNVNSIKTV
+392 QYNPNSIKTI
-402 YMRINQSIGPW
+402 YMKLNQNIGSWINQKINILSA
-413 IDQKVKML
+413 
-421 TGQRMSIQKAMN
+421 QRTNVQKAMN
-433 TIEYSKEYST
+433 TIEFSKEYT
-443 PIPLFRAPFCPT
+443 APIPLFRAPFCPT
-455 KECPYYRTHPEVIK
+455 KECPYYRSHPEVIK

-506 KKLQLLQNQWN
+506 KKLQLLQNQWK
-517 SAVQVLMNLGVID
+517 SAIEVLGNLGVINH
-530 PSIRLLDILTDQM
+530 SVSLLDILTDQIS
-543 VRRDWY
+543 RRDWY
-549 HYKKLIDILEKCKM
+549 HYNQLIDILEKCKM
-563 QDKYQDIAS
+563 QDEYQSIAS
-572 RYASVKNEITIL
+572 RYVAVKNEISLL

-594 KKEIA
+594 KREIA
-599 LKRKSELTDD
+599 LKRKSEVTED
-609 MNSCNDEITR
+609 MNTCNTEINR
-619 LKDQLSQLE
+619 LKDQLIQLE
-628 SLYKVIQ
+628 DLYHIIQ
-635 NKDENL
+635 NKDENV
-641 KRMESIHSDIQK
+641 KRLDSVKGDIQK
-653 SEEMIE
+653 YKESLD
-659 TLSKSIK
+659 TLNKSIK
-666 KIEFNNDQISD
+666 KIEFNNDQITD
-677 LQEKLDH
+677 LQIKLDK
-684 YTGDYTEKT
+684 YTNEYTEKT
-693 SKVDKLK
+693 TKVDKLK
-700 ATLSQIEYNQDEYKS
+700 ATLSQIEYNQDEYKN

-871 STSEDEQIN
+871 MTSEEQIEPN
-880 TTSRQVIMR
+880 NRQIIMK

>member
-1 MWRITRLKLVN
+1 MWKITRLKLVN
-12 NAFVYSGTNKHEID
+12 NAFIYSGTGKHEID
-26 LDFNKANRNSK
+26 LDFNKANKNSK
-37 INLFIGKIG
+37 INLLMGKIG
-46 SGKTAIMSQL
+46 TGKTALLSQL

-72 QTLPELDGCK
+72 QTLPEVDGCK

-95 RHDYIWNK
+95 RHDYTWNK

-210 NEDKMRNELNDL
+210 DEDKMRSELNEL

-232 IKDCESKIGKLQ
+232 IKECESKIGKLQ
-244 GINHTLGKL
+244 GVNQTLGKL
-253 SDLTNQYHLTEAT
+253 SELTNQYHLTEAT
-266 LENLNDQFID
+266 LENLRDQFED
-276 LSHEVEAAKSSETLA
+276 LSHEVESANSSETLS

-301 GSVNTL
+301 GSINTL
-307 EEKLLKDENEL
+307 EEKLLKDEDEL
-318 MQIQTDINK
+318 TQIQTDINK

-341 DDMKNTLKEL
+341 DDMKSTLKDL

-372 LLATFIDDLSVLQNM
+372 FLATFIDDLSVLQNM
-387 IDEIA
+387 IDEIS
-392 QYNVNSIKTV
+392 QYNPNSIKTI
-402 YMRINQSIGPW
+402 YMKLNQNIGSWINQKINILSA
-413 IDQKVKML
+413 
-421 TGQRMSIQKAMN
+421 QRTNVQKAMN
-433 TIEYSKEYST
+433 TIEFSKEYT
-443 PIPLFRAPFCPT
+443 APIPLFRAPFCPT
-455 KECPYYRTHPEVIK
+455 KECPYYRSHPEVIK

-506 KKLQLLQNQWN
+506 KKLQLLQNQWK
-517 SAVQVLMNLGVID
+517 SAIEVLGNLGVINH
-530 PSIRLLDILTDQM
+530 SVSLLDILTDQIS
-543 VRRDWY
+543 RRDWY
-549 HYKKLIDILEKCKM
+549 HYNQLINILEKCKM
-563 QDKYQDIAS
+563 QDEYQSIAS
-572 RYASVKNEITIL
+572 RYVAVKNEISLL

-594 KKEIA
+594 KREIA
-599 LKRKSELTDD
+599 LKRKSEVTED
-609 MNSCNDEITR
+609 MNTCNTEINR
-619 LKDQLSQLE
+619 LKDQLIQLE
-628 SLYKVIQ
+628 DLYHIIQ
-635 NKDENL
+635 NKDENV
-641 KRMESIHSDIQK
+641 KRLDSVKGDIQK
-653 SEEMIE
+653 CKESLD
-659 TLSKSIK
+659 TLNKSIK
-666 KIEFNNDQISD
+666 KIEFNNDQITD
-677 LQEKLDH
+677 LQIKLDK
-684 YTGDYTEKT
+684 YTNEYTEKT
-693 SKVDKLK
+693 AKVDKLK
-700 ATLSQIEYNQDEYKS
+700 ATLSQIEYNQDEYKN

>member
-12 NAFVYSGTNKHEID
+12 NAFIYSGTGKHEID
-26 LDFNKANRNSK
+26 LDFNKANKNSK
-37 INLFIGKIG
+37 INLLIGPIG
-46 SGKTAIMSQL
+46 SGKTALLSQL

-95 RHDYIWNK
+95 RHDYTWNK
-103 NMKSHSTKSYISK
+103 NMKNHSTKSYISK

-124 GNSGSFKEIIK
+124 GNSGSFKEIVK

-210 NEDKMRNELNDL
+210 DEDKMRNELNEI
-222 QDDIESLLKK
+222 QNDIESLLKK
-232 IKDCESKIGKLQ
+232 IKECESKIGKLQ
-244 GINHTLGKL
+244 GVNQTLGKL
-253 SDLTNQYHLTEAT
+253 SDLTNQYHLIEAN
-266 LENLNDQFID
+266 LENLNDQYED
-276 LSHEVEAAKSSETLA
+276 LSHEVEAAKSSETLT

-301 GSVNTL
+301 GSINTL

-318 MQIQTDINK
+318 TQIQTDINK
-327 FNDIILMSENNSHL
+327 FNDIILMSENNFHL
-341 DDMKNTLKEL
+341 DEMKNTLKDL
-351 ERDYQNYTIKL
+351 EKEYQNYTIKL

-372 LLATFIDDLSVLQNM
+372 FLATFIDDLSVLQNM

-392 QYNVNSIKTV
+392 QYNANSIKTV
-402 YMRINQSIGPW
+402 YMRLNQSIGSW
-413 IDQKVKML
+413 VDQKVKML
-421 TGQRMSIQKAMN
+421 TGQRMNIQKAMN
-433 TIEYSKEYST
+433 TIEYSKEYSA

-455 KECPYYRTHPEVIK
+455 KDCPYYRTHPEVIK

-517 SAVQVLMNLGVID
+517 SAVQILLNLGVID

-543 VRRDWY
+543 TRRDWY

-563 QDKYQDIAS
+563 QDEYHDIAS

-599 LKRKSELTDD
+599 LKRKSELTDN
-609 MNSCNDEITR
+609 MNSCNDEIHR

-635 NKDENL
+635 NKDENI

-653 SEEMIE
+653 SEETIE

-684 YTGDYTEKT
+684 YTRDYTEKT

-748 KEIINDL
+748 KEIINEL

-826 GPLHFSDR
+826 GPLHFTDR

>member
-1 MWRITRLKLVN
+1 MWKITRLKLVN
-12 NAFVYSGTNKHEID
+12 NAFIYSGTGKHEID
-26 LDFNKANRNSK
+26 LDFNRANKNSK
-37 INLFIGKIG
+37 INLLMGKIG
-46 SGKTAIMSQL
+46 TGKTALLSQL

-72 QTLPELDGCK
+72 QTLPEVDGCK

-95 RHDYIWNK
+95 RHDYTWNK

-210 NEDKMRNELNDL
+210 DEDKMRSELNEL

-232 IKDCESKIGKLQ
+232 IKECESKIGKLQ
-244 GINHTLGKL
+244 GVNQTLGKL
-253 SDLTNQYHLTEAT
+253 SELTNQYHLTEAT
-266 LENLNDQFID
+266 LENLRDQFED
-276 LSHEVEAAKSSETLA
+276 LSHEVESANSSETLS

-301 GSVNTL
+301 GSINTL
-307 EEKLLKDENEL
+307 EEKLLKDEDEL
-318 MQIQTDINK
+318 TQTQTDINK

-341 DDMKNTLKEL
+341 DDMKNTLKDL

-372 LLATFIDDLSVLQNM
+372 FLATFIDDLSVLQNM
-387 IDEIA
+387 IDEIS
-392 QYNVNSIKTV
+392 QYNPNSIKTI
-402 YMRINQSIGPW
+402 YMKLNQNIGSWINQKINILSA
-413 IDQKVKML
+413 
-421 TGQRMSIQKAMN
+421 QRTNVQKAMN
-433 TIEYSKEYST
+433 TIEFSKEYT
-443 PIPLFRAPFCPT
+443 APIPLFRAPFCPT
-455 KECPYYRTHPEVIK
+455 KECPYYRSHPEVIK

-506 KKLQLLQNQWN
+506 KKLQLLQNQWK
-517 SAVQVLMNLGVID
+517 SAIEVLGNLGVID
-530 PSIRLLDILTDQM
+530 HSVSLLDILTDQM
-543 VRRDWY
+543 SRRDWY
-549 HYKKLIDILEKCKM
+549 HYNQLIDILEKCKM
-563 QDKYQDIAS
+563 QDEYQSIAS
-572 RYASVKNEITIL
+572 RYVAVKNEISLL

-594 KKEIA
+594 KREIA
-599 LKRKSELTDD
+599 LKRKSEITED
-609 MNSCNDEITR
+609 MNTCNTEINR
-619 LKDQLSQLE
+619 LKDQLIQLE
-628 SLYKVIQ
+628 DLYHIIQ
-635 NKDENL
+635 NKDENV
-641 KRMESIHSDIQK
+641 KRLDSVKGDIQK
-653 SEEMIE
+653 CKESLD
-659 TLSKSIK
+659 TLNKSIK
-666 KIEFNNDQISD
+666 KIEFNNDQITD
-677 LQEKLDH
+677 LQIKLDK
-684 YTGDYTEKT
+684 YTNEYTEKT
-693 SKVDKLK
+693 TKVDKLK
-700 ATLSQIEYNQDEYKS
+700 ATLSQIEYNQDEYKN

-871 STSEDEQIN
+871 MTSEEQIEPN
-880 TTSRQVIMR
+880 NRQIIMK

>member
-12 NAFVYSGTNKHEID
+12 NAFIYSGTGKHEID
-26 LDFNKANRNSK
+26 LDFNKANKNSK
-37 INLFIGKIG
+37 INLLMGKIG
-46 SGKTAIMSQL
+46 TGKTALLSQL

-72 QTLPELDGCK
+72 QTLPEVDGCK

-95 RHDYIWNK
+95 RHDYNWNK

-210 NEDKMRNELNDL
+210 DEDKMRSELNEL

-232 IKDCESKIGKLQ
+232 IKECESKIGKLQ
-244 GINHTLGKL
+244 GVNQTLGKL
-253 SDLTNQYHLTEAT
+253 SELTNQYHLTEAT
-266 LENLNDQFID
+266 LENLRDQFED
-276 LSHEVEAAKSSETLA
+276 LSHEVESANSSETLS

-301 GSVNTL
+301 GSINTL
-307 EEKLLKDENEL
+307 EEKLLKDEDEL
-318 MQIQTDINK
+318 TQTQTDINK

-341 DDMKNTLKEL
+341 DDMKNTLKDL

-372 LLATFIDDLSVLQNM
+372 FLATFIDDLSVLQNM
-387 IDEIA
+387 IDEIS
-392 QYNVNSIKTV
+392 QYNPNSIKTI
-402 YMRINQSIGPW
+402 YMKLNQNIGSWVNQKINILSA
-413 IDQKVKML
+413 
-421 TGQRMSIQKAMN
+421 QRTNIQKAMN
-433 TIEYSKEYST
+433 TIEFSKEYT
-443 PIPLFRAPFCPT
+443 APIPLFRAPFCPT
-455 KECPYYRTHPEVIK
+455 KECPYYRSHPEVIK

-506 KKLQLLQNQWN
+506 KKLQLLQNQWK
-517 SAVQVLMNLGVID
+517 SAIEVLGNLGVID
-530 PSIRLLDILTDQM
+530 HSVSLLDILTDQM
-543 VRRDWY
+543 SRRDWY
-549 HYKKLIDILEKCKM
+549 HYNQLIDILEKCKM
-563 QDKYQDIAS
+563 QDEYQSIAS
-572 RYASVKNEITIL
+572 RYVAVKNEISLL

-594 KKEIA
+594 KREIA
-599 LKRKSELTDD
+599 LKRKSEITED
-609 MNSCNDEITR
+609 MNTCNTEINR
-619 LKDQLSQLE
+619 LKDQLIQLE
-628 SLYKVIQ
+628 DLYHIIQ
-635 NKDENL
+635 NKDENV
-641 KRMESIHSDIQK
+641 KRLDSVKGDIQK
-653 SEEMIE
+653 CKESLD
-659 TLSKSIK
+659 TLNKSIK
-666 KIEFNNDQISD
+666 KIEFNNDQITD
-677 LQEKLDH
+677 LQIKLDK
-684 YTGDYTEKT
+684 YTNEYTEKT
-693 SKVDKLK
+693 AKVDKLK
-700 ATLSQIEYNQDEYKS
+700 ATLSQIEYNQDEYKN

-871 STSEDEQIN
+871 MTSEEQIEPN
-880 TTSRQVIMR
+880 NRQIIMK

>member
-12 NAFVYSGTNKHEID
+12 NAFVYSGTSKHEID
-26 LDFNKANRNSK
+26 LDFTKANQNSK
-37 INLFIGKIG
+37 INLFIGGIG
-46 SGKTAIMSQL
+46 TGKTALLSQL
-56 QPFASV
+56 QPFATV
-62 GTLDTRNTED
+62 GSLDTRNTND
-72 QTLPELDGCK
+72 QTLPELDGYK

-95 RHDYIWNK
+95 RHDYVWNK
-103 NMKSHSTKSYISK
+103 NLKSHSVKSYISK

-124 GNSGSFKEIIK
+124 GNVGSFKEIIK

-184 KLTEDFRTLNA
+184 KLSEDFRTLNA

-210 NEDKMRNELNDL
+210 DEDKMRDQLHSL
-222 QDDIESLLKK
+222 QEEIESLMKR
-232 IKDCESKIGKLQ
+232 IKETESKIGKLMGVNQ
-244 GINHTLGKL
+244 TLGKL
-253 SDLTNQYHLTEAT
+253 PELTNQYHLTEASLDN
-266 LENLNDQFID
+266 LELQYDSLMKEI
-276 LSHEVEAAKSSETLA
+276 EAADSSETLS

-301 GSVNTL
+301 GSINTL
-307 EEKLLKDENEL
+307 EEKLLKDETEIEQL
-318 MQIQTDINK
+318 QTDINK
-327 FNDIILMSENNSHL
+327 FNDIIMMSENNSHL
-341 DDMKNTLKEL
+341 DDMKTTLKEL
-351 ERDYQNYTIKL
+351 EKEYQDYTISL

-372 LLATFIDDLSVLQNM
+372 FLATFIDDLSVLQNM

-392 QYNVNSIKTV
+392 QYNPNSVKTV
-402 YMRINQSIGPW
+402 FMKINQNIGSW
-413 IDQKVKML
+413 VTQKVNIL
-421 TGQRMSIQKAMN
+421 TAQRTNIQKAMN
-433 TIEYSKEYST
+433 TIEYSKEYSS

-455 KECPYYRTHPEVIK
+455 KDCPYYRSHPEVIK

-487 EITRLDAEI
+487 EIIRLDAEI

-506 KKLQLLQNQWN
+506 KKLQLLQNQWK
-517 SAVQVLMNLGVID
+517 SATQVLTNLKVIE
-530 PSIRLLDILTDQM
+530 PNIRLLDILTDQM
-543 VRRDWY
+543 SRRDWY
-549 HYKKLIDILEKCKM
+549 HYNQLINILEKCKM
-563 QDKYQDIAS
+563 QDQYQEIAS
-572 RYASVKNEITIL
+572 RYASVKNEISIL

-599 LKRKSELTDD
+599 LKRKSEITDD
-609 MNSCNDEITR
+609 MNQCNREVCQ

-628 SLYKVIQ
+628 GLYHIIQ

-641 KRMESIHSDIQK
+641 KRIDLLKIDIQK
-653 SEEMIE
+653 NRDTLD

-666 KIEFNNDQISD
+666 KIEFNNDQIED

-684 YTGDYTEKT
+684 YTKDYNEKN
-693 SKVDKLK
+693 SKIDKLK
-700 ATLSQIEYNQDEYKS
+700 AILSQIEYNQDEYKS

-748 KEIINDL
+748 KEIINEL

-880 TTSRQVIMR
+880 TTSRQVVMR

>member
-12 NAFVYSGTNKHEID
+12 NAFIYSGTGKHEID
-26 LDFNKANRNSK
+26 LDFNKANKNSK
-37 INLFIGKIG
+37 INLLMGKIG
-46 SGKTAIMSQL
+46 TGKTALLSQL

-72 QTLPELDGCK
+72 QTLPEVDGCK

-95 RHDYIWNK
+95 RHDYNWNK

-210 NEDKMRNELNDL
+210 DEDKMRSELNEL

-232 IKDCESKIGKLQ
+232 IKECESKIGKLQ
-244 GINHTLGKL
+244 GVNQTLGKL
-253 SDLTNQYHLTEAT
+253 SELTNQYHLTEAT
-266 LENLNDQFID
+266 LENLRDQFED
-276 LSHEVEAAKSSETLA
+276 LSHEVESANSSETLS

-301 GSVNTL
+301 GSINTL
-307 EEKLLKDENEL
+307 EEKLLKDEDEL
-318 MQIQTDINK
+318 TQTQTDINK

-341 DDMKNTLKEL
+341 DDMKNTLKDL

-372 LLATFIDDLSVLQNM
+372 FLATFIDDLSVLQNM
-387 IDEIA
+387 IDEIS
-392 QYNVNSIKTV
+392 QYNPNSIKTI
-402 YMRINQSIGPW
+402 YMKLNQNIGSWINQKINILSA
-413 IDQKVKML
+413 
-421 TGQRMSIQKAMN
+421 QRTNVQKAMN
-433 TIEYSKEYST
+433 TIEFSKEYT
-443 PIPLFRAPFCPT
+443 APIPLFRAPFCPT
-455 KECPYYRTHPEVIK
+455 KECPYYRSHPEVIK

-496 SKYQEYPILQ
+496 SKYQEYSILQ
-506 KKLQLLQNQWN
+506 KKLQLLQNQWK
-517 SAVQVLMNLGVID
+517 SAIEVLGNLGVID
-530 PSIRLLDILTDQM
+530 HSVSLLDILTDQM
-543 VRRDWY
+543 SRRDWY
-549 HYKKLIDILEKCKM
+549 HYNQLIDILEKCKM
-563 QDKYQDIAS
+563 QDEYQSITS
-572 RYASVKNEITIL
+572 RYVAVKNEISLL

-594 KKEIA
+594 KREIA
-599 LKRKSELTDD
+599 LKRKSEITED
-609 MNSCNDEITR
+609 MNTCNTEINR
-619 LKDQLSQLE
+619 LKDQLIQLE
-628 SLYKVIQ
+628 DLYHIIQ
-635 NKDENL
+635 NKDENI
-641 KRMESIHSDIQK
+641 KRLDSVKGDIQK
-653 SEEMIE
+653 CKESLD
-659 TLSKSIK
+659 TLNKSIK
-666 KIEFNNDQISD
+666 KIEFNNDQITD
-677 LQEKLDH
+677 LQIKLDK
-684 YTGDYTEKT
+684 YTNEYTEKT
-693 SKVDKLK
+693 TKVDKLK
-700 ATLSQIEYNQDEYKS
+700 ATLSQIEYNQDEYKN

-871 STSEDEQIN
+871 MTSEEQIEPN
-880 TTSRQVIMR
+880 NRQIIMK

>member
-1 MWRITRLKLVN
+1 MWKITRLKLVN
-12 NAFVYSGTNKHEID
+12 NAFIYSGTGKHEID
-26 LDFNKANRNSK
+26 LDFNKANKNSK
-37 INLFIGKIG
+37 INLLMGKIG
-46 SGKTAIMSQL
+46 TGKTALLSQL

-72 QTLPELDGCK
+72 QTLPEVDGCK

-95 RHDYIWNK
+95 RHDYNWNK

-210 NEDKMRNELNDL
+210 DEDKMRSELNEL

-232 IKDCESKIGKLQ
+232 IKECESKIGKLQ
-244 GINHTLGKL
+244 GVNQTLGKL
-253 SDLTNQYHLTEAT
+253 SELTNQYHLTEAT
-266 LENLNDQFID
+266 LENLRDQFED
-276 LSHEVEAAKSSETLA
+276 LSHEVESANSSETLS

-301 GSVNTL
+301 GSINTL
-307 EEKLLKDENEL
+307 EEKLLKDEDEL
-318 MQIQTDINK
+318 TQTQTDINK

-341 DDMKNTLKEL
+341 DDMKNTLKDL

-372 LLATFIDDLSVLQNM
+372 FLATFIDDLSVLQNM
-387 IDEIA
+387 IDEIS
-392 QYNVNSIKTV
+392 QYNPNSIKTI
-402 YMRINQSIGPW
+402 YMKLNQNIGSWINQKINILSA
-413 IDQKVKML
+413 
-421 TGQRMSIQKAMN
+421 QRTNVQKAMN
-433 TIEYSKEYST
+433 TIEFSKEYT
-443 PIPLFRAPFCPT
+443 APIPLFRAPFCPT
-455 KECPYYRTHPEVIK
+455 KECPYYRSHPEVIK

-506 KKLQLLQNQWN
+506 KKLQLLQNQWK
-517 SAVQVLMNLGVID
+517 SAIEVLGNLGVINH
-530 PSIRLLDILTDQM
+530 SVSLLDILTDQM
-543 VRRDWY
+543 SRRDWY
-549 HYKKLIDILEKCKM
+549 HYNQLIDILEKCKM
-563 QDKYQDIAS
+563 QDEYQSIAS
-572 RYASVKNEITIL
+572 RYVAVKNEISLL

-594 KKEIA
+594 KREIA
-599 LKRKSELTDD
+599 LKRKSEITED
-609 MNSCNDEITR
+609 MNTCNTEINR
-619 LKDQLSQLE
+619 LKDQLIQLE
-628 SLYKVIQ
+628 DLYHIIQ
-635 NKDENL
+635 NKDENI
-641 KRMESIHSDIQK
+641 KRLDSIKGDIQK
-653 SEEMIE
+653 CRESLD
-659 TLSKSIK
+659 TLNKSIK
-666 KIEFNNDQISD
+666 KIEFNNDQITD
-677 LQEKLDH
+677 LQIKLDK
-684 YTGDYTEKT
+684 YTNEYTEKT
-693 SKVDKLK
+693 TKVDKLK
-700 ATLSQIEYNQDEYKS
+700 ATLSQIEYNQDEYKN

-871 STSEDEQIN
+871 MTSEEQIEPN
-880 TTSRQVIMR
+880 NRQIIMK

>member
-12 NAFVYSGTNKHEID
+12 NAFIYSGTGKHEID
-26 LDFNKANRNSK
+26 LDFNKANKNSK
-37 INLFIGKIG
+37 INLLMGKIG
-46 SGKTAIMSQL
+46 TGKTALLSQL

-72 QTLPELDGCK
+72 QTLPEVDGCK

-95 RHDYIWNK
+95 RHDYTWNK

-210 NEDKMRNELNDL
+210 DEDKMRSELNEL

-232 IKDCESKIGKLQ
+232 IKECESKIGKLQ
-244 GINHTLGKL
+244 GVNQTLGKL
-253 SDLTNQYHLTEAT
+253 SELTNQYHLTEAT
-266 LENLNDQFID
+266 LENLRDQFED
-276 LSHEVEAAKSSETLA
+276 LSHEVESANSSETLS

-301 GSVNTL
+301 GSINTL
-307 EEKLLKDENEL
+307 EEKLLKDEDEL
-318 MQIQTDINK
+318 TQTQTDINK

-341 DDMKNTLKEL
+341 DDMKSTLKDL

-372 LLATFIDDLSVLQNM
+372 FLATFIDDLSVLQNM
-387 IDEIA
+387 IDEIS
-392 QYNVNSIKTV
+392 QYNPNSIKTI
-402 YMRINQSIGPW
+402 YMKLNQNIGSWINQKINILSA
-413 IDQKVKML
+413 
-421 TGQRMSIQKAMN
+421 QRTNVQKAMN
-433 TIEYSKEYST
+433 TIEFSKEYT
-443 PIPLFRAPFCPT
+443 APIPLFRAPFCPT
-455 KECPYYRTHPEVIK
+455 KECPYYRSHPEVIK

-506 KKLQLLQNQWN
+506 KKLQLLQNQWK
-517 SAVQVLMNLGVID
+517 SAIEVLGNLGVID
-530 PSIRLLDILTDQM
+530 HSVSLLDILTDQM
-543 VRRDWY
+543 SRRDWY
-549 HYKKLIDILEKCKM
+549 HYNQLIDILEKCKM
-563 QDKYQDIAS
+563 QDEYQSITS
-572 RYASVKNEITIL
+572 RYVAVKNEISLL

-594 KKEIA
+594 KREIA
-599 LKRKSELTDD
+599 LKRKSEVTED
-609 MNSCNDEITR
+609 MNTCNTEINR

-628 SLYKVIQ
+628 DLYHIIQ
-635 NKDENL
+635 NKDENV
-641 KRMESIHSDIQK
+641 KRLDSVKGDIQK
-653 SEEMIE
+653 CKESLD
-659 TLSKSIK
+659 TLNKSIK
-666 KIEFNNDQISD
+666 KIEFNNDQITD
-677 LQEKLDH
+677 LQIKLDK
-684 YTGDYTEKT
+684 YTNEYTEKT
-693 SKVDKLK
+693 AKVDKLK
-700 ATLSQIEYNQDEYKS
+700 ATLSQIEYNQDEYKN

-748 KEIINDL
+748 KEIINEL

-796 QQSIISIALS
+796 N
-806 FALIQQSIF
+806 
-815 DYNIMLLDEVD
+815 Y
-826 GPLHFSDR
+826 GPIYSVMSMCF
-834 EKFIGILF
+834 
-842 KQMAAIHS
+842 
-850 DQVFMI
+850 QV
-856 SHSDGIFEGNPVNII
+856 NC
-871 STSEDEQIN
+871 
-880 TTSRQVIMR
+880 R
-889 V
+889 

>member
-1 MWRITRLKLVN
+1 MWKITRLKLVN
-12 NAFVYSGTNKHEID
+12 NAFIYSGTGKHEID
-26 LDFNKANRNSK
+26 LDFNKANKNSK
-37 INLFIGKIG
+37 INLLMGKIG
-46 SGKTAIMSQL
+46 TGKTALLSQL

-72 QTLPELDGCK
+72 QTLPEVDGCK

-95 RHDYIWNK
+95 RHDYNWNK

-210 NEDKMRNELNDL
+210 DEDKMRSELNEL

-232 IKDCESKIGKLQ
+232 IKECESKIGKLQ
-244 GINHTLGKL
+244 GVNQTLGKL
-253 SDLTNQYHLTEAT
+253 SELTNQYHLTEAT
-266 LENLNDQFID
+266 LENLRDQFED
-276 LSHEVEAAKSSETLA
+276 LSHEVESANSSETLS

-301 GSVNTL
+301 GSINTL
-307 EEKLLKDENEL
+307 EEKLLKDEDEL
-318 MQIQTDINK
+318 TQTQTDINK

-341 DDMKNTLKEL
+341 DDMKNTLKDL

-372 LLATFIDDLSVLQNM
+372 FLATFIDDLSVLQNM
-387 IDEIA
+387 IDEIS
-392 QYNVNSIKTV
+392 QYNPNSIKTI
-402 YMRINQSIGPW
+402 YMKLNQNIGSWINQKINILSA
-413 IDQKVKML
+413 
-421 TGQRMSIQKAMN
+421 QRTNVQKAMN
-433 TIEYSKEYST
+433 TIEFSKEYT
-443 PIPLFRAPFCPT
+443 APIPLFRAPFCPT
-455 KECPYYRTHPEVIK
+455 KECPYYRSHPEVIK

-506 KKLQLLQNQWN
+506 KKLQLLQNQWK
-517 SAVQVLMNLGVID
+517 SAIEVLGNLGVINH
-530 PSIRLLDILTDQM
+530 SVSLLDILTDQM
-543 VRRDWY
+543 SRRDWY
-549 HYKKLIDILEKCKM
+549 HYNQLIDILEKCKM
-563 QDKYQDIAS
+563 QDEYQSITS
-572 RYASVKNEITIL
+572 RYVAVKNEISLL

-594 KKEIA
+594 KREIA
-599 LKRKSELTDD
+599 LKRKSEITED
-609 MNSCNDEITR
+609 MNTCNTEINR
-619 LKDQLSQLE
+619 LKDQLIQLE
-628 SLYKVIQ
+628 DLYHIIQ
-635 NKDENL
+635 NKDENV
-641 KRMESIHSDIQK
+641 KRLDSVKGDIQK
-653 SEEMIE
+653 CKESLD
-659 TLSKSIK
+659 TLNKSIK
-666 KIEFNNDQISD
+666 KIEFNNDQITD
-677 LQEKLDH
+677 LQIKLDK
-684 YTGDYTEKT
+684 YTNEYTEKT
-693 SKVDKLK
+693 AKVDKLK
-700 ATLSQIEYNQDEYKS
+700 ATLSQIEYNQDEYKN

-871 STSEDEQIN
+871 MTSEEQIEPN
-880 TTSRQVIMR
+880 NRQIIMK